1 MQQTRPAPQ
10 QRGTR
15 KRRRRRHPFRTFL
28 ILLCLA
34 GGLILFVKA
43 RNRSSGSPSTL
54 MDGPA
59 PERSSFSQAAPTED
73 EVLQKLEAAAGDSA
87 DVRYILDHREDYPD
101 SLLTLLAKN
110 GEALQFV
117 LDYPNHKDDTPPD
130 TIGDVTWGEIPL
142 LLQWDERWGYTTYG
156 TDFLAVTGC
165 GPTCLSM
172 VAAGLN
178 GDNTI
183 TPNRVAEFA
192 QSSGYYVD
200 GAGSAWSLM
209 TEGCQNY
216 GLTGQEL
223 PLDEN
228 RMRSEL
234 AAGHPIICSML
245 PGDFTT
251 KGHFIV
257 IVGAEEEGFRVNDP
271 NSPIRSN
278 QLWSYERLSTQIG
291 NLWAFSNRPEQP

>member
-1 MQQTRPAPQ
+1 MTTMQQSQPVRQ
-10 QRGTR
+10 QPRKR
-15 KRRRRRHPFRTFL
+15 KRRRRRPFRTLLLLLGLAAGLFL
-28 ILLCLA
+28 LSRVLNRGGSGESA
-34 GGLILFVKA
+34 GV
-43 RNRSSGSPSTL
+43 

-59 PERSSFSQAAPTED
+59 PDSNGYAQTSPSGD
-73 EVLQKLEAAAGDSA
+73 EVLQKLEAAARDNA
-87 DVRYILDHREDYPD
+87 DIRYVLDHREDYPD
-101 SLLTLLAKN
+101 SLLELLSKN
-110 GEALQFV
+110 EEATQFV
-117 LDYPNHKDDTPPD
+117 LDYPDHKDDTPPD

-165 GPTCLSM
+165 GPTCLAM

-178 GDNTI
+178 GDASI
-183 TPNRVAEFA
+183 TPNRVASFA
-192 QSSGYYVD
+192 QDNGYYVD

-216 GLTGQEL
+216 GLWSQEL

-234 AAGHPIICSML
+234 EAGNPIICSML
-245 PGDFTT
+245 PGDFTE

-257 IVGAEEEGFRVNDP
+257 LVGVEDGLFRVNDP
-271 NSPIRSN
+271 NSPNRSAL
-278 QLWSYERLSTQIG
+278 LWSYERLSTQIG
-291 NLWAFSNRPEQP
+291 NLWAFYTNY

>member
-1 MQQTRPAPQ
+1 MTTMQQSQPVRQ
-10 QRGTR
+10 QPRKR
-15 KRRRRRHPFRTFL
+15 KRRRRRPFRTLLLLLGLAAGLFL
-28 ILLCLA
+28 LSRVLNRGGSEESA
-34 GGLILFVKA
+34 GV
-43 RNRSSGSPSTL
+43 

-59 PERSSFSQAAPTED
+59 PDSSSYAQTSPSGD
-73 EVLQKLEAAAGDSA
+73 EVLQKLEAAARDNA
-87 DVRYILDHREDYPD
+87 DIRYVLDHREDYPD
-101 SLLTLLAKN
+101 SLLELLSKN
-110 GEALQFV
+110 EEATQFV
-117 LDYPNHKDDTPPD
+117 LDYPYHKDDTPPD

-165 GPTCLSM
+165 GPTCLAM

-178 GDNTI
+178 GDASI

-192 QSSGYYVD
+192 QDNGYYVD

-216 GLTGQEL
+216 GLWSQEL

-234 AAGHPIICSML
+234 EAGNPIICSML
-245 PGDFTT
+245 PGDFTE

-257 IVGAEEEGFRVNDP
+257 LVGVEDGLFRVNDP
-271 NSPIRSN
+271 NSPNRSAL
-278 QLWSYERLSTQIG
+278 LWSYERLSTQIG
-291 NLWAFSNRPEQP
+291 NLWAFYTNY

>member
-1 MQQTRPAPQ
+1 MTTMQQSQPVRQ
-10 QRGTR
+10 QPRKR
-15 KRRRRRHPFRTFL
+15 KRRRRRPFRPLL

-34 GGLILFVKA
+34 AGLFLLSRVLNRGGSKTPAHI
-43 RNRSSGSPSTL
+43 

-59 PERSSFSQAAPTED
+59 PDSSSYAQTSPSGD
-73 EVLQKLEAAAGDSA
+73 EVLQKLETAARDNA
-87 DVRYILDHREDYPD
+87 DIRYVLDHREDYPD
-101 SLLTLLAKN
+101 SLLELLSKN
-110 GEALQFV
+110 EEAVQFV
-117 LDYPNHKDDTPPD
+117 LDYPDHKDDTPPD

-165 GPTCLSM
+165 GPTCLAM
-172 VAAGLN
+172 VAAGLT

-192 QSSGYYVD
+192 QNSGYYVD

-216 GLTGQEL
+216 GLWSQEL

-234 AAGHPIICSML
+234 EAGNPIICSML
-245 PGDFTT
+245 PGDFTE

-257 IVGAEEEGFRVNDP
+257 LVGVEDGLFRVNDP
-271 NSPIRSN
+271 NSQVRSG
-278 QLWSYERLSTQIG
+278 QLWSYERISTQIG
-291 NLWAFSNRPEQP
+291 NLWAFYTD

>member
-1 MQQTRPAPQ
+1 MTTMQQSQPVRQ
-10 QRGTR
+10 QPR
-15 KRRRRRHPFRTFL
+15 KRKCRRRRPFRTFL
-28 ILLCLA
+28 ILLGLA
-34 GGLILFVKA
+34 AGLFLLPRVL
-43 RNRSSGSPSTL
+43 NRGDSGESAGV

-59 PERSSFSQAAPTED
+59 PDSGSYAQTSPSGD
-73 EVLQKLEAAAGDSA
+73 EVLQKLEAAARDNA
-87 DVRYILDHREDYPD
+87 DIRDILHHREDYPD
-101 SLLTLLAKN
+101 SLLELLSKN
-110 GEALQFV
+110 EEAIQFV
-117 LDYPNHKDDTPPD
+117 LDYPDHKDDTPPD

-165 GPTCLSM
+165 GPTCLAM

-178 GDNTI
+178 GDASI
-183 TPNRVAEFA
+183 TPSRVAEFA
-192 QSSGYYVD
+192 QNNGYYVD

-209 TEGCQNY
+209 TEGCLHY
-216 GLTGQEL
+216 GLWSQEL

-234 AAGHPIICSML
+234 EAGNPIICSML
-245 PGDFTT
+245 PGDFTE

-257 IVGAEEEGFRVNDP
+257 LVGVEDDLFRVNDP
-271 NSPIRSN
+271 NSQVRSD

-291 NLWAFSNRPEQP
+291 NLWAFYTN